1 MPTGLWRKGSST
13 TSSSLTNVA
22 TTSGQREYGRA
33 RVGERA
39 YRQVSGQRGRNVTIS
54 LAVSP
59 TNGLVYH
66 TARIGGMNRQLFNDF
81 FGRSRKT
88 SQSRQPNPLGVWQRP
103 CTLKRR
109 LSQRKNRDKD
119 ADPLFAVP
127 EYCRASHKCFKGCN
141 KSRHFTPRHSSN
153 NRWPRRS
160 STTRHSTWRV
170 STKNSLR
177 NISKEYEYHYGCKVR
192 RVVQIHAD
200 ICTALS

>member
-22 TTSGQREYGRA
+22 TTSGQREYGRG

-81 FGRSRKT
+81 FG
-88 SQSRQPNPLGVWQRP
+88 VWQRP
-103 CTLKRR
+103 CTSKRR
-109 LSQRKNRDKD
+109 LSQRKNRDKG
-119 ADPLFAVP
+119 AAPLFAVP

-141 KSRHFTPRHSSN
+141 ESQHFTPWNSSN
-153 NRWPRRS
+153 NGWPRRS

-177 NISKEYEYHYGCKVR
+177 SLSKEYEYHYGCKVR
-192 RVVQIHAD
+192 RVELTSCHFLHRELLNKYSLRH
-200 ICTALS
+200 T